1 MRIVLIYV
9 IIITCPPPLVKHIF
23 SIGYIF
29 SFWGMMD
36 GMRNCRGA
44 PWSPMAFAFAK
55 AMPPAA
61 APHISHPLVP
71 KSQWMTASPPRG
83 GRSLCPVSN
92 TLSLHETMRSLQPKG
107 FSLEGEAVKARFPKN
122 RALTDVGDLPP
133 SAAGGRPR
141 VTPTAS
147 FLQNRFC

>member
-1 MRIVLIYV
+1 MRIVLIYA
-9 IIITCPPPLVKHIF
+9 IIITRPPPLVKHIF

-83 GRSLCPVSN
+83 GEAFVLCPTRCHYMKQCEVFNQKASPLREK
-92 TLSLHETMRSLQPKG
+92 LSKLDTQRIEL
-107 FSLEGEAVKARFPKN
+107 
-122 RALTDVGDLPP
+122 
-133 SAAGGRPR
+133 
-141 VTPTAS
+141 
-147 FLQNRFC
+147 